1 MEHNYETCRV
11 LNFEHV
17 LCIIYINKILNNIYK
32 SIFHVKFLMASPNN
46 HKNSRNTTNLKVKHK
61 YIICRE

>member
-46 HKNSRNTTNLKVKHK
+46 HKTQEIQGILVKHI